1 MAVKKILVLNGPNLN
16 MLSIRE
22 PGIYG
27 NRSLDEINDSLASYA
42 KAFDFKCEF
51 FQSNCEGTLIDKI
64 HTVRDQFDG
73 CIINAGA
80 YTHYS
85 YAIYDAIK
93 AVGKPFIE
101 VHLSNVHAREEFRHT
116 SVIAPACV
124 GTIAGFGKNS
134 YFLAINAMKDI
145 LDGKN

>member
-1 MAVKKILVLNGPNLN
+1 MAKKKILVLNGPNLN

-27 NRSLDEINDSLASYA
+27 NQTLDEINANISSYA
-42 KAFDFKCEF
+42 KGLDLSCEF
-51 FQSNCEGTLIDKI
+51 FQSNCEGEIIDKI
-64 HTVRDQFDG
+64 HSVRENYDG
-73 CIINAGA
+73 CILNAGA

-85 YAIYDAIK
+85 YAILDAIK

-101 VHLSNVHAREEFRHT
+101 VHLSNIYAREEFRHT

-124 GTIAGFGKNS
+124 GSIAGFGKNS
-134 YFLAINAMKDI
+134 YFLAVNAMKEI
-145 LDGKN
+145 LK

>member
-1 MAVKKILVLNGPNLN
+1 MAMKKVLVLNGPNLN

-27 NRSLDEINDSLASYA
+27 NQTLDEINANILSYA
-42 KAFDFKCEF
+42 KGLDIQCDFY
-51 FQSNCEGTLIDKI
+51 QSNSEGNIIDAI
-64 HTVRDQFDG
+64 HSVRQNYDG

-85 YAIYDAIK
+85 YAILDAIK
-93 AVGKPFIE
+93 AVDKPFIE

-124 GTIAGFGKNS
+124 GSIAGFGKNS
-134 YFLAINAMKDI
+134 YFLAVNAMRD
-145 LDGKN
+145 LLQ

>member
-1 MAVKKILVLNGPNLN
+1 MASKKILVLNGPNLN

-27 NRSLDEINDSLASYA
+27 TQTLSEINSNIETYA
-42 KAFDFKCEF
+42 KAFDINCDF
-51 FQSNCEGTLIDKI
+51 FQSNCEGAIIDSI
-64 HTVRDQFDG
+64 HSVLEKYDG

-85 YAIYDAIK
+85 YAIHDAIK
-93 AVGKPFIE
+93 AVNKPFIE
-101 VHLSNVHAREEFRHT
+101 VHLSNIHAREEFRHT

-124 GTIAGFGKNS
+124 GSIAGFGKNS
-134 YFLAINAMKDI
+134 YFLAVNAMKE
-145 LDGKN
+145 LLK

>member
-1 MAVKKILVLNGPNLN
+1 MAVKKVLVINGPNLN

-27 NRSLDEINDSLASYA
+27 TQTLDEINTNISSYA
-42 KAFDFKCEF
+42 KGLDIACDF
-51 FQSNCEGTLIDKI
+51 FQSNSEGEIIDAI
-64 HTVRDQFDG
+64 HSVLKQYDG

-85 YAIYDAIK
+85 YAIMDAIK
-93 AVGKPFIE
+93 AVSKPFIE
-101 VHLSNVHAREEFRHT
+101 VHLSNINARDEFRKT

-124 GTIAGFGKNS
+124 GSIAGFGKNS
-134 YFLAINAMKDI
+134 YFLAVNAMKD
-145 LDGKN
+145 LLK

>member
-1 MAVKKILVLNGPNLN
+1 MKKILVLNGPNLN
-16 MLSIRE
+16 MLGIRE
-22 PGIYG
+22 PGVYG
-27 NRSLDEINDSLASYA
+27 SDTLASVNAEIADYA
-42 KAFDFKCEF
+42 KTKKIECDFD
-51 FQSNCEGTLIDKI
+51 QSNCEGEIINAI
-64 HTVRDQFDG
+64 HSVLKQYDG

-85 YAIYDAIK
+85 YAILDAIK

-124 GTIAGFGKNS
+124 GSIAGFGKNS
-134 YFLAINAMKDI
+134 YFLAISALKE
-145 LDGKN
+145 LV

>member
-1 MAVKKILVLNGPNLN
+1 MAVKKVLVINGPNLN

-27 NRSLDEINDSLASYA
+27 NQTLDEINTNITSYA
-42 KAFDFKCEF
+42 KGLDIACDF
-51 FQSNCEGTLIDKI
+51 FQSNCEGEIINAI
-64 HTVRDQFDG
+64 HSVLKSYDG

-101 VHLSNVHAREEFRHT
+101 VHLSNIHAREEFRHT

-124 GTIAGFGKNS
+124 GSIAGFGKNS
-134 YFLAINAMKDI
+134 YYLAVNAMKD
-145 LDGKN
+145 LLR

>member
-1 MAVKKILVLNGPNLN
+1 MAMKKILVLNGPNLN

-22 PGIYG
+22 PGVYG
-27 NRSLDEINDSLASYA
+27 NQTLAEINSNIETYA
-42 KAFDFKCEF
+42 KAFDISCDFL
-51 FQSNCEGTLIDKI
+51 QSNCEGAIIDAI
-64 HTVRDQFDG
+64 HSVLEKYDG

-93 AVGKPFIE
+93 AVNKPFIE
-101 VHLSNVHAREEFRHT
+101 VHLSNIHAREEFRHT

-124 GTIAGFGKNS
+124 GSIAGFGKNS
-134 YFLAINAMKDI
+134 YFLAVNAMKE
-145 LDGKN
+145 LLK